1 MVNVVWYVGYVEQLS
16 VDKRIFNG
24 VMMQMLGD
32 QWSGWEKLG
41 GQRSG
46 EKNNGVMMDLMINS
60 NSTG

>member
-46 EKNNGVMMDLMINS
+46 EKNSQWCDDG
-60 NSTG
+60 